1 MHALEMRIAAQ
12 QQHAVSRA
20 STQQRLADYR
30 ADITEVGAQEASLG
44 TELAELAKPLCEA
57 EEALHTFRQ
66 SRRATEARDSEMS
79 HTLSQRIATVSGVLG
94 RVRSAARD
102 YNEEALGQCA
112 ARLAAAAEALG
123 CARAKAEQTEKDM
136 YLLESDIRDTQARS
150 ASLADNQR
158 YREVV
163 RDREGVERELASLNL
178 NAAQERHEQAAAAYE
193 AARRDEQE
201 LSGSAAHVRGEIQ
214 GIEAELARR
223 RAELRDEFRD
233 VSERYVAQLVHIK
246 VATMANRDLDTYC
259 GALQQAILQYHSIK
273 MEEVNQTLDYLWKK
287 TYQGTDIDT
296 ILVRS
301 DAEGRVSSNGLR
313 SYQYRVCMVKD
324 GVELDMRGR
333 CSAGQKVLACILIR
347 LALADSFGAQC
358 GFLALDEP
366 TTNLDRE
373 NVEAL
378 AASLV
383 DLIAERQHQ
392 HNFQLIVIT
401 HDEDFL
407 SRLAQSDALGQYWR
421 VARDEH
427 LVRLFDLRSIP
438 PLSAK
443 WCAGLRVRCAP

>member
-1 MHALEMRIAAQ
+1 MRVAAER
-12 QQHAVSRA
+12 QHTVSRESA
-20 STQQRLADYR
+20 QQRLLEYKADA
-30 ADITEVGAQEASLG
+30 ADVGAQQAALAA
-44 TELAELAKPLCEA
+44 ELAELTSPLREA
-57 EEALHTFRQ
+57 EQALQVFRKE
-66 SRRATEARDSEMS
+66 RHAADARDAEAR
-79 HTLSQRIATVSGVLG
+79 HTLSQRLALANGVLG
-94 RVRSAARD
+94 RVRSAAREHD
-102 YNEEALGQCA
+102 GDALEQCA
-112 ARLAAAAEALG
+112 ARLASAAEALRD
-123 CARAKAEQTEKDM
+123 ARARAEQADKDV
-136 YLLESDIRDTQARS
+136 YLLESDVRDTQARS

-163 RDREGVERELASLNL
+163 QDREAVERELATLDL
-178 NAAQERHEQAAAAYE
+178 AAAQARHTQATAAYE
-193 AARRDEQE
+193 AARRAEQE

-223 RAELRDEFRD
+223 RAELRDEFKD

-259 GALQQAILQYHSIK
+259 GALQQAILQYHGIK

-301 DAEGRVSSNGLR
+301 DTEGRVASNGMR

-383 DLIAERQHQ
+383 ECVATTDPAL
-392 HNFQLIVIT
+392 L
-401 HDEDFL
+401 L
-407 SRLAQSDALGQYWR
+407 SDSTNTTSSSSSLHMTKISFHASRSPMRWGSTGVCRATSSYTPQS
-421 VARDEH
+421 
-427 LVRLFDLRSIP
+427 
-438 PLSAK
+438 SAK
-443 WCAGLRVRCAP
+443 RCSALRARCGPSSSH